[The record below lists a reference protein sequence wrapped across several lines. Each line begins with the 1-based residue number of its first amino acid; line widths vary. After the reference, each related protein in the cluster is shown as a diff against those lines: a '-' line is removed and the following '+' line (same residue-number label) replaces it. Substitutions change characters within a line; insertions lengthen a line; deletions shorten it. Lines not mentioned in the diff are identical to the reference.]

1 MSNETN
7 NIPVY
12 AEPEG
17 VDYIIIKVKES
28 VINGDRGG
36 NLYETTRRAWRAKL
50 ETAMPYRYVLSVVGG
65 VVQEVYSVSRWYT
78 SPEYAPRI
86 EFEGTVAEFNIRNLF
101 VGKMIPECYRQKGL
115 ASPFLYKKKD
125 GAPVAEPAPA
135 ENPEVEALKAAVRR
149 KVEEAAIM
157 AKAEADARAAAAA
170 ALAKAE
176 AEAKAKAEAE
186 AKAKAEAEAK
196 AKAKAE
202 AEAKAKA
209 EAEAKAKA
217 EAEAKA
223 KAEAEAKAKA
233 EAEAKAKAEAE
244 SKAKAEAEAKAK
256 AEAEAKAKA
265 EAEAKAKAE
274 AEAKAKAGNVAKCED
289 NGDGRVVLKQGNNKL
304 FFKINYGLAEVVS
317 EYDGMWDEE
326 PQGEITIPDAVSYD
340 GKIFKVTRIARL
352 AFANCTKLTKVNLS
366 NNIANIEEKAFY
378 ACKGLQSID
387 FKNVTTIGQSAFQGC
402 TGLKSIDF
410 KNVTTIGQS
419 AFYGCTGL
427 QSIDFKNVTTI
438 GQSAFKEC
446 KGLTKVIIPSR
457 VKEIPEEAFYDCEK
471 IEKVIIPASVEK
483 IGDYAFEYCYALGN
497 VVIPNKQCSVGYN
510 AFYGIKGQVIR

>member
-65 VVQEVYSVSRWYT
+65 VVQEVYKVSRWYT
-78 SPEYAPRI
+78 SSEYAPRI
-86 EFEGTVAEFNIRNLF
+86 EFEGTVAEFDIRNLF

-125 GAPVAEPAPA
+125 GTPVAEPEPTVDHTA
-135 ENPEVEALKAAVRR
+135 
-149 KVEEAAIM
+149 EEAAQ
-157 AKAEADARAAAAA
+157 AAAAK
-170 ALAKAE
+170 KA
-176 AEAKAKAEAE
+176 
-186 AKAKAEAEAK
+186 
-196 AKAKAE
+196 AE

-233 EAEAKAKAEAE
+233 EAEAKAKASNAT
-244 SKAKAEAEAKAK
+244 
-256 AEAEAKAKA
+256 
-265 EAEAKAKAE
+265 
-274 AEAKAKAGNVAKCED
+274 KCED
-289 NGDGRVVLKQGNNKL
+289 NGDGRLVLKQGNNKL
-304 FFKINYGLAEVVS
+304 FFKIAGDHADVVS

-326 PQGEITIPDAVSYD
+326 PQGEITIPDAISD
-340 GKIFKVTRIARL
+340 GQNTYKIFSIGRL

-366 NNIANIEEKAFY
+366 TSIICEKAFY
-378 ACKGLQSID
+378 ACTGLQSINFINVFKIGESAFENCTSLQSIDLKDVDKLGKSAFKGCKSLQHIDFGNVITIGESAFQGCTGLQSID

-402 TGLKSIDF
+402 TGLQSIDF

-419 AFYGCTGL
+419 AFYGCTDL

-438 GQSAFKEC
+438 GQSAFEDCKE
-446 KGLTKVIIPSR
+446 LIKVIIPSG
-457 VKEIPEEAFYDCEK
+457 VKEIPEKSFYSCDK
-471 IEKVIIPASVEK
+471 IEKVIIPASVVK
-483 IGDYAFEYCYALGN
+483 IGDRAFYWCRALGN
-497 VVIPNKQCSVGYN
+497 VVIPNKQCSVGYD
-510 AFYGIKGQVIR
+510 AFYYIKGQVIR

>member
-1 MSNETN
+1 MNDNTN

-17 VDYIIIKVKES
+17 IDYIIIKVKES

-36 NLYETTRRAWRAKL
+36 NLYETTRRAWHAKL

-65 VVQEVYSVSRWYT
+65 VVQEVYKVSRWYT
-78 SPEYAPRI
+78 SPEEAPRI
-86 EFEGTVAEFNIRNLF
+86 EFEGTVAEFDIRNLF

-135 ENPEVEALKAAVRR
+135 ENPEVEALKVAARR

-196 AKAKAE
+196 AKAE

-209 EAEAKAKA
+209 EAEARAKA

-244 SKAKAEAEAKAK
+244 SKAKA
-256 AEAEAKAKA
+256 
-265 EAEAKAKAE
+265 
-274 AEAKAKAGNVAKCED
+274 GNVAKCED
-289 NGDGRVVLKQGNNKL
+289 NGDGRLVLKQGNNKL

-317 EYDGMWDEE
+317 EYDGMWDDE
-326 PQGEITIPDAVSYD
+326 PQGEITIPDAVSCE
-340 GKIFKVTRIARL
+340 GRIVKVTRIARL
-352 AFANCTKLTKVNLS
+352 AFANCTKLSKVNLS

-378 ACKGLQSID
+378 A
-387 FKNVTTIGQSAFQGC
+387 C

-427 QSIDFKNVTTI
+427 QSIDFRNVTTIGQSAFQGCTALQSIDFKNVITIGQSAFYGCTGLQSIDFKNVTTI
-438 GQSAFKEC
+438 GQSAFEKC
-446 KGLTKVIIPSR
+446 KGLIKVIIPSG
-457 VKEIPEEAFYDCEK
+457 VKEIPGSTFCDCEK
-471 IEKVIIPASVEK
+471 IEKVIIPASVVK
-483 IGDYAFEYCYALGN
+483 IGGYAFNRCYALGN
-497 VVIPNKQCSVGYN
+497 VVIPNKQCNVDYSAFSYN
-510 AFYGIKGQVIR
+510 TNVIR

>member
-17 VDYIIIKVKES
+17 IDYIIIKVKES

-65 VVQEVYSVSRWYT
+65 VVQEVYKVSRWYT

-86 EFEGTVAEFNIRNLF
+86 EFEGTVAEFDIRNLF

-125 GAPVAEPAPA
+125 GAPVAEPEPTVDHTA
-135 ENPEVEALKAAVRR
+135 
-149 KVEEAAIM
+149 EEASQ
-157 AKAEADARAAAAA
+157 AAAAKKA
-170 ALAKAE
+170 AE
-176 AEAKAKAEAE
+176 AE
-186 AKAKAEAEAK
+186 

-244 SKAKAEAEAKAK
+244 AKT
-256 AEAEAKAKA
+256 
-265 EAEAKAKAE
+265 
-274 AEAKAKAGNVAKCED
+274 KAKAGNVAKCED
-289 NGDGRVVLKQGNNKL
+289 NGDGRLVLKQGNNKL
-304 FFKINYGLAEVVS
+304 FFKINNGLAEVVS

-340 GKIFKVTRIARL
+340 GRIVKVTRIARL

-366 NNIANIEEKAFY
+366 NNISSIDEKAFY
-378 ACKGLQSID
+378 ACTGLQSID

-402 TGLKSIDF
+402 TGLQSIDF

-419 AFYGCTGL
+419 AFYGCTDL

-438 GQSAFKEC
+438 GQSAFENC
-446 KGLTKVIIPSR
+446 KGLIKVIIPSG
-457 VKEIPEEAFYDCEK
+457 VKEIPEKSFYSCDK
-471 IEKVIIPASVEK
+471 IEKVIIPASVVK
-483 IGDYAFEYCYALGN
+483 IGDRAFSCCFALGN
-497 VVIPNKQCSVGYN
+497 VVIPNKQCSVGYD
-510 AFYGIKGQVIR
+510 AFGGIKGQVIR

>member
-65 VVQEVYSVSRWYT
+65 VVQEVYKVSRWYT

-86 EFEGTVAEFNIRNLF
+86 EFEGTVAEFDIRNLF

-125 GAPVAEPAPA
+125 GAPVAEPEPTVDHTA
-135 ENPEVEALKAAVRR
+135 
-149 KVEEAAIM
+149 EEASQ
-157 AKAEADARAAAAA
+157 AAAAKKA
-170 ALAKAE
+170 AE

-196 AKAKAE
+196 AKAKA
-202 AEAKAKA
+202 KA

-217 EAEAKA
+217 EAEVKAKA
-223 KAEAEAKAKA
+223 EAEAKTKAEAEAKAKA
-233 EAEAKAKAEAE
+233 SNAT
-244 SKAKAEAEAKAK
+244 
-256 AEAEAKAKA
+256 
-265 EAEAKAKAE
+265 
-274 AEAKAKAGNVAKCED
+274 KCED
-289 NGDGRVVLKQGNNKL
+289 NGDGRLVLKQGNNKL
-304 FFKINYGLAEVVS
+304 FFKIAGDHADVVS
-317 EYDGMWDEE
+317 EYDGIWDEE
-326 PQGEITIPDAVSYD
+326 PQGEITIPDAIYD
-340 GKIFKVTRIARL
+340 GQNTYKIFSIGRL

-366 NNIANIEEKAFY
+366 TSIICEKAFY
-378 ACKGLQSID
+378 ACTGLQSINFINVFKIGESAFENCTSLQSIDLKDVDKLGKSAFKGCKSLQHIDFGNVITIGESAFQGCTGLQSID

-402 TGLKSIDF
+402 TGLQSIDF
-410 KNVTTIGQS
+410 KKVTTIGQE
-419 AFYGCTGL
+419 AFY
-427 QSIDFKNVTTI
+427 
-438 GQSAFKEC
+438 EC
-446 KGLTKVIIPSR
+446 KGLTKVIIPSG
-457 VKEIPEEAFYDCEK
+457 VKEIPEKAFYECEK

-483 IGDYAFEYCYALGN
+483 IGGDAFYWCRALGN
-497 VVIPNKQCSVGYN
+497 VVIPNKQCSVGYD
-510 AFYGIKGQVIR
+510 AFWGIKGQVIR